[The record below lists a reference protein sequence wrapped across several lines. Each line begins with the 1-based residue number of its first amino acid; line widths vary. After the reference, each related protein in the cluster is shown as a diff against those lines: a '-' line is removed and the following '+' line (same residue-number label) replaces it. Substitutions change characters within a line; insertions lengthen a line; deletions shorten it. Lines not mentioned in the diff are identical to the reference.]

1 MEILKKIL
9 KKLLPPIFF
18 PTIFKE
24 CVNYFIKGE
33 NKIIYE
39 DNFYNRTAFINK
51 SISEFKN
58 CNYLEIGIADN
69 NNFNSIPLPLKNKIG
84 VDPAVGGTHKMTS
97 DEFFEKL
104 YGYAGEL
111 IINNID
117 HDGLMNGVDEK
128 YIESIYKKIRIP
140 LVVMGGIGSIS
151 EVSNIFKK
159 YDIIGVACGSLFIY
173 KGRNRAVLINY
184 PKKEILSNLE

>member
-51 SISEFKN
+51 SISEFKSTSRSN
-58 CNYLEIGIADN
+58 P
-69 NNFNSIPLPLKNKIG
+69 NSN
-84 VDPAVGGTHKMTS
+84 
-97 DEFFEKL
+97 
-104 YGYAGEL
+104 
-111 IINNID
+111 
-117 HDGLMNGVDEK
+117 GLV
-128 YIESIYKKIRIP
+128 
-140 LVVMGGIGSIS
+140 
-151 EVSNIFKK
+151 
-159 YDIIGVACGSLFIY
+159 
-173 KGRNRAVLINY
+173 
-184 PKKEILSNLE
+184 